1 MENEYDELLWLLK
14 HCPIPEKELM
24 YNLGLFI
31 PRRKLA
37 HILYIHEI
45 YEHILEVPGCIME
58 FGTWWGQNMSLF
70 KQLIGIYE
78 PLNQYRKVIGF
89 DTFEGFPAVSSEDC
103 HNVAVG
109 GYGVTKDYESYLRKV
124 ISAHTKQGVV
134 DENCEVRKGDAPEKL
149 ETYLCDHRET
159 IIALAYFDM
168 DLYGPTKKCL
178 ESVRPFL
185 VKGSVVAFDEVDHAS
200 WPGETIA
207 LREVF
212 GLGNV
217 KLHRSKLSFSSPKAY
232 MVME

>member
-58 FGTWWGQNMSLF
+58 FGTRWGQNMSLF

-89 DTFEGFPAVSSEDC
+89 DTFEGFPEVSNEDSQ
-103 HNVAVG
+103 AATVG
-109 GYGVTKDYESYLRKV
+109 GYGVTNGYESYLSKV
-124 ISAHTKQGVV
+124 LSSHTSQGVV
-134 DENCEVRKGDAPEKL
+134 DENCEVVKGGAPKEL
-149 ETYLCDHRET
+149 ETYLYDHRET

-168 DLYGPTKKCL
+168 DLYESTKKCL
-178 ESVRPFL
+178 KLIRPYL
-185 VKGSVVAFDEVDHAS
+185 VQGSVVAFDEVDHAS

-232 MVME
+232 MVIE